1 MPPAFRER
9 RARAYNEGLLPDD
22 VPTRVMDDAD
32 VDPEAEGGETEASVR
47 GPHPFDPSSPLL
59 EHWDE
64 LMGDAAATAE
74 IYREEGWDVLEL
86 HPTDAAALTDTEAP
100 GIEVTV
106 PTDEFE
112 RLDSL
117 VESGRFA
124 EYEVY
129 RAETGRV
136 FLLVVARDE
145 TGHRMVCVPAHYGFE
160 SVSAL
165 ADRADATGRFLTHIQ
180 RADGERVTLTH
191 DDPGPF
197 LPGGGSGSSEPEGS
211 DARRGG
217 DGRTGG
223 SGSGSG

>member
-1 MPPAFRER
+1 
-9 RARAYNEGLLPDD
+9 
-22 VPTRVMDDAD
+22 MDDAD
-32 VDPEAEGGETEASVR
+32 VDPGAGDGGETEASVR

-59 EHWDE
+59 EHWAALLD
-64 LMGDAAATAE
+64 DAAATAR

-86 HPTDAAALTDTEAP
+86 HPTDAAALTDAEDP

-112 RLDSL
+112 RFDSW
-117 VESGRFA
+117 VEGGRFGA
-124 EYEVY
+124 YEVY

-145 TGHRMVCVPAHYGFE
+145 TNRRMVCVPAHYGFE

-165 ADRADATGRFLTHIQ
+165 ADRADATGRFLTHVLES
-180 RADGERVTLTH
+180 DGGRVTLTH

-197 LPGGGSGSSEPEGS
+197 LPGGGSGSSGS
-211 DARRGG
+211 QERGEKGG

-223 SGSGSG
+223 SESVDG